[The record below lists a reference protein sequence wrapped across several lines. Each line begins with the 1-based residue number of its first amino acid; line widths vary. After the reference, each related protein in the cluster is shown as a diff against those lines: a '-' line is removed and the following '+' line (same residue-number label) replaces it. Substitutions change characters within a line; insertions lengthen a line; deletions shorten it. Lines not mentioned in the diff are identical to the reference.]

1 MKYLMVV
8 YLLNYI
14 YSKGFLSLLW
24 FIHLELHVYFLYFV
38 LNSIIFQI
46 IQTAQQ
52 NEEKKYAGIKQ
63 KLRQLI

>member
-1 MKYLMVV
+1 MKYLMV

-14 YSKGFLSLLW
+14 YSKGFRSLLW
-24 FIHLELHVYFLYFV
+24 FIHLELHVYFLHFV
-38 LNSIIFQI
+38 LNPIIFQI

-52 NEEKKYAGIKQ
+52 NVEKKSAGIKR